1 MKTQANFN
9 NEIGLPMTLL
19 QLDGSY
25 DVAVVEM
32 GMRGLGQIK
41 ELTDIA
47 KPTMGVIT
55 NVGETHMELLG
66 SMENIAKAKGE
77 MAQAIEINGNVIL
90 NADDEFVSKMNRLT
104 KAHAIYFGINH
115 AGDIKALISKL

>member
-1 MKTQANFN
+1 
-9 NEIGLPMTLL
+9 MTLL

-47 KPTMGVIT
+47 QTY
-55 NVGETHMELLG
+55 
-66 SMENIAKAKGE
+66 
-77 MAQAIEINGNVIL
+77 NGC
-90 NADDEFVSKMNRLT
+90 
-104 KAHAIYFGINH
+104 NH
-115 AGDIKALISKL
+115 

>member
-1 MKTQANFN
+1 
-9 NEIGLPMTLL
+9 MTLL

-47 KPTMGVIT
+47 KPTMG
-55 NVGETHMELLG
+55 
-66 SMENIAKAKGE
+66 
-77 MAQAIEINGNVIL
+77 
-90 NADDEFVSKMNRLT
+90 
-104 KAHAIYFGINH
+104 NH
-115 AGDIKALISKL
+115 